1 MHKKTADEFHRRK
14 RHDLNIVAIP
24 VIPPLEADDMLIH
37 GNQTIIVDGGFMS
50 IPAQI
55 FNDVGRLFERL
66 LAVHH
71 PILFVKGINKV
82 IKRSF

>member
-37 GNQTIIVDGGFMS
+37 GNDAIVVYGGFMS
-50 IPAQI
+50 IPAQV
-55 FNDVGRLFERL
+55 FNNIGRLFKWL
-66 LAVHH
+66 LAIHH
-71 PILFVKGINKV
+71 PLFFVE
-82 IKRSF
+82 